1 MDIVLN
7 AVFGS
12 LLWHEAHCVDITGG
26 GELAHWGPLVSLGI
40 IDQHRQP
47 LAIVV
52 ISSCNDGSLIV
63 QTIDD

>member
-1 MDIVLN
+1 MDILN
-7 AVFGS
+7 TVVGS
-12 LLWHEAHCVDITGG
+12 LLGHEAHGVAVAGG

-47 LAIVV
+47 VAIVV

-63 QTIDD
+63 QTVDD